1 MTDLSIT
8 EATSVQFPMIRHV
21 AAVGWTPLAPHAAL
35 RKRGGE
41 AGTLVR
47 DEVEAAL
54 GRFNPW
60 LPADAIRAVIEKIEA
75 LPPKTRN
82 ARVRTTEARYLQLT
96 SKFLR
101 ARRLHFKQKVSCQ
114 HVSSRSRSY
123 MTNSR

>member
-75 LPPKTRN
+75 LRCHRKPGM
-82 ARVRTTEARYLQLT
+82 AVYEQL
-96 SKFLR
+96 KHDIFNLP
-101 ARRLHFKQKVSCQ
+101 A
-114 HVSSRSRSY
+114 SS
-123 MTNSR
+123 